1 MSNLLEGRKAV
12 ITGAASGIGAAS
24 ALLFAENG
32 AEVLAFDMNP
42 EIENIYKENNKIT
55 GLVQDI
61 SNQDA
66 ARNIL
71 NHVETYLGGLDILM
85 NNAGVISNLP
95 ISEVSSE
102 EWSRVFKVNVD
113 ANIEITKSLMTLI
126 KNSSQGRVINIGSIM
141 SSLGDANLPA
151 YTASKHAVAGLT
163 KSLAFELGNSQATA
177 NYIQPGSIV
186 TGMTKDAI
194 AASEEFTNFWIERAA
209 LKRLG
214 QPEDIAKGALFLA
227 SDLSSFVSGHGLVI
241 DGGALVA
248 ASW

>member
-1 MSNLLEGRKAV
+1 MTDLLNGRKAV

-32 AEVLAFDMNP
+32 AEVLAFDMNA
-42 EIENIYKENNKIT
+42 EIQNIYKDHKEIT

-61 SNQDA
+61 SIKGA
-66 ARNIL
+66 AENIL
-71 NHVETYLGGLDILM
+71 KQVESHLGSLDILM
-85 NNAGVISNLP
+85 NNAGVISTLP

-113 ANIEITKSLMTLI
+113 ANLEITKSLLPFI
-126 KNSSQGRVINIGSIM
+126 KNSSQGRVINIGSIC
-141 SSLGDANLPA
+141 SSTGDANLPA

-163 KSLAFELGNSQATA
+163 KSLAFELGESQATA

-194 AASEEFTNFWIERAA
+194 
-209 LKRLG
+209 
-214 QPEDIAKGALFLA
+214 
-227 SDLSSFVSGHGLVI
+227 
-241 DGGALVA
+241 
-248 ASW
+248 

>member
-1 MSNLLEGRKAV
+1 MTDLLNGRKAV

-32 AEVLAFDMNP
+32 AEVLAFDMNA
-42 EIENIYKENNKIT
+42 EIKNIYKDHKEIT

-61 SNQDA
+61 SIKGA
-66 ARNIL
+66 AKNIL
-71 NHVETYLGGLDILM
+71 KQVENHLGSLDILM
-85 NNAGVISNLP
+85 NNAGVISTLP
-95 ISEVSSE
+95 ITEVSSE

-113 ANIEITKSLMTLI
+113 ANLEITKSLLPFI
-126 KNSSQGRVINIGSIM
+126 KNSSQGRVINIGSIC
-141 SSLGDANLPA
+141 SSTGDANLPA

-163 KSLAFELGNSQATA
+163 KSLAFELGESQATA

-194 AASEEFTNFWIERAA
+194 EASEEFSKFWIERSA

-214 QPEDIAKGALFLA
+214 QPRDIAKGALFLA

-248 ASW
+248 TSW

>member
-126 KNSSQGRVINIGSIM
+126 NGFKSFKILVPGVI
-141 SSLGDANLPA
+141 
-151 YTASKHAVAGLT
+151 
-163 KSLAFELGNSQATA
+163 
-177 NYIQPGSIV
+177 
-186 TGMTKDAI
+186 
-194 AASEEFTNFWIERAA
+194 
-209 LKRLG
+209 
-214 QPEDIAKGALFLA
+214 
-227 SDLSSFVSGHGLVI
+227 
-241 DGGALVA
+241 
-248 ASW
+248 